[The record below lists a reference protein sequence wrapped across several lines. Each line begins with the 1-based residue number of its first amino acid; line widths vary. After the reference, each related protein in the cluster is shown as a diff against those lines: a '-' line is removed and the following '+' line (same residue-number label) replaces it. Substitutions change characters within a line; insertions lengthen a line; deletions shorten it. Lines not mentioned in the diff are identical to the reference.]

1 MCRSKE
7 FSGNEVA
14 GPEIP
19 GPQVTNTI
27 TIQANHQQEKSME
40 ESDGCP
46 NIFSNLHPPSPG
58 MGQNRE
64 AAAGAMGAP

>member
-14 GPEIP
+14 GSEIP
-19 GPQVTNTI
+19 GPQVTKQA

-40 ESDGCP
+40 EGDGCP
-46 NIFSNLHPPSPG
+46 NNFSNLHPLSPG

-64 AAAGAMGAP
+64 AAGGAMRAP